1 MRWPWNWT
9 WAPEPVSLV
18 LALGGVA
25 AVSFTGGF
33 VIGVMLGAQ
42 L

>member
-18 LALGGVA
+18 LALSGVA
-25 AVSFTGGF
+25 AVSFVGGF
-33 VIGVMLGAQ
+33 VLGAMLGAQ